1 MASYS
6 SYKQISSDQVAAGS
20 VPSSA
25 IASGTFSNWCVKW
38 IHGAPNQVCTTGCCC
53 AWTVPTNVTRVTW
66 EVWGAGGN
74 GHGECNCNRC
84 GNWHAAGGGYYN
96 TKTHSTNGGCV
107 YTVCAGGVYRCCSRE
122 CVGCQGCSS
131 YVNGYNLS
139 NFCAIGGARGCYTN
153 AWGDQCNAHFEN
165 CCYEP
170 GFHGGEFAMGNHAGT
185 SYRPGGFNCHCFFN
199 NDATPTGAPF
209 IGTLGVSYGVRQCWI
224 RCGCWTVPYAH
235 GGQGATT
242 SYCGSGHCG
251 QGGQGGG
258 GLVKITYV

>member
-1 MASYS
+1 M
-6 SYKQISSDQVAAGS
+6 
-20 VPSSA
+20 
-25 IASGTFSNWCVKW
+25 
-38 IHGAPNQVCTTGCCC
+38 
-53 AWTVPTNVTRVTW
+53 
-66 EVWGAGGN
+66 
-74 GHGECNCNRC
+74 
-84 GNWHAAGGGYYN
+84 
-96 TKTHSTNGGCV
+96 
-107 YTVCAGGVYRCCSRE
+107 
-122 CVGCQGCSS
+122 GCQGCSS

-153 AWGDQCNAHFEN
+153 AWSDHCYSHFEN
-165 CCYEP
+165 CCYQP

-209 IGTLGVSYGVRQCWI
+209 IGTLGVAYGVRQCWI

-235 GGQGATT
+235 GGQGGIT
-242 SYCGSGHCG
+242 SYCGSGACG

>member
-6 SYKQISSDQVAAGS
+6 SYKRIQNSQIDNASI
-20 VPSSA
+20 PSSA
-25 IASGTFSNWCVKW
+25 VQSGSFANWCVKW
-38 IHGAPNQVCTTGCCC
+38 VYGHPCYCTPGCCC
-53 AWTVPTNVTRVTW
+53 YWQVPSGVTRITW
-66 EVWGAGGN
+66 EIWGAGGN

-96 TKTHSTNGGCV
+96 TKTHSTSGGCV

-153 AWGDQCNAHFEN
+153 AWGAQCNAHFEN
-165 CCYEP
+165 CCYQP

-209 IGTLGVSYGVRQCWI
+209 IGTLGVAYGVRQCWI

-235 GGQGATT
+235 GGQGGIT